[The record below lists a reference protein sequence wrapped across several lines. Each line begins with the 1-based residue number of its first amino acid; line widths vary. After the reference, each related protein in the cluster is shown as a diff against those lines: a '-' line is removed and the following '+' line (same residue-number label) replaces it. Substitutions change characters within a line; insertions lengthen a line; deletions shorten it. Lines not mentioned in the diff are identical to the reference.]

1 MLAAHRPVR
10 ALAGTVLLVGAV
22 ACSSSSPEAE
32 PRDGVLTQELT
43 GNRAGDFD
51 LDEAVVGAQQS
62 LRVMVN
68 EVFSRAAF
76 TTSPQDTGGEPLLVV
91 GQENDLEP
99 GQVVQV
105 VGTLRVFDYDDF
117 AMRYALGGPD
127 AYAGRDG
134 DTVLEARLVD
144 ENLPLDDP

>member
-1 MLAAHRPVR
+1 MLA
-10 ALAGTVLLVGAV
+10 GAA
-22 ACSSSSPEAE
+22 ACGSSPEVG
-32 PRDGVLTQELT
+32 PREGVRTQELT
-43 GNRAGDFD
+43 GGRAGDFD
-51 LDEAVVGAQQS
+51 LAEARIGAQQS

-91 GQENDLEP
+91 GQENDLAP

-105 VGTLRVFDYDDF
+105 VGILRVFDYDDF
-117 AMRYALGGPD
+117 AMRYALGGPE

-144 ENLPLDDP
+144 ELPMDDR